1 MYNGSNW
8 LLGEALSFASVWKL
22 FKSLQQQKAGHTVYS
37 SVTTFSFSSSLVSLV
52 SPGLFWR
59 ARWCQMS
66 PSQVPAM
73 WRRRGRFLRRTTDDW
88 RRETDSSS
96 SARSQTHSP
105 GVWLWWWNTGT
116 QTAWTQSLKTYL
128 VLCHFF
134 VLLCGAERNSKAYSV
149 LFLCLPQLLYI
160 FMSLRYIQY
169 NHIKHHILHTN

>member
-22 FKSLQQQKAGHTVYS
+22 FKSLQQQMTVHTVYS
-37 SVTTFSFSSSLVSLV
+37 SLTTFSFSSSLVSLV

-105 GVWLWWWNTGT
+105 GVWLWRWNTGT

-128 VLCHFF
+128 VLCHFLF
-134 VLLCGAERNSKAYSV
+134 YYVEQRGTPKLIQCYFYASHNSCTSSCLLV
-149 LFLCLPQLLYI
+149 
-160 FMSLRYIQY
+160 
-169 NHIKHHILHTN
+169 HTV